1 MTISHRI
8 KSIFSH
14 AMEST
19 DAIIIKN
26 ASAPFIDATFF
37 YVTGIKQGLFEGCIA
52 VLFPSGSL
60 QLLVSNL
67 ERPLVPSSIKVETY
81 TSKQDFSEKLRY
93 ILNESHTIGVNTSS
107 LLHDEYIALQEILSD
122 THFVSVSQAI
132 KTARIIKDAEEID
145 RIRKAC
151 HIADQVMEQ
160 IPTFFSAP
168 LTEHQLASEIDHL
181 LKQYGAS
188 SPAFETISSFGPNT
202 AKPHYASGNR
212 EIQAGDFI
220 ICDFG
225 ATIDHYHSDMTRT
238 FVYGTASNQQ
248 KKMHQ
253 TVLKAQNKALQ
264 MIKPGVLASTV
275 HQVTKETIDATEFK
289 GYFIH
294 STGHG
299 LGLEVHDP
307 GIGFADSYETG
318 LQPGM
323 VLTVEPGIYIPEIGG
338 VRIEDDIVV
347 TPDGYIQLTTS
358 SKDLIEIPISLQ

>member
-1 MTISHRI
+1 MDVSQRI
-8 KSIFSH
+8 KTIFSH
-14 AMEST
+14 TTEPM

-52 VLFPSGSL
+52 VLFPSGL
-60 QLLVSNL
+60 IQLLVSSL
-67 ERPLVPSSIKVETY
+67 EQPLVPSYLPVHIF
-81 TSKQDFSEKLRY
+81 TSKQDFSEKLLD
-93 ILNESHTIGVNTSS
+93 ILKDCFTIGVNTSS
-107 LLHDEYIALQEILSD
+107 LLHDDYVVLQDIIQKSQ
-122 THFVSVSQAI
+122 FISVSGAI
-132 KTARIIKDAEEID
+132 KTARIIKDAEELD
-145 RIRKAC
+145 RIRNAC
-151 HIADQVMEQ
+151 RIADQVMEK
-160 IPTFFSAP
+160 IPTFFSSP
-168 LTEHQLASEIDHL
+168 LTEHQLASEIDHS

-212 EIQAGDFI
+212 EIQKGDFI

-225 ATIDHYHSDMTRT
+225 ATIDHYHSDTTRT
-238 FVYGTASNQQ
+238 FVYGMASDQQ
-248 KKMHQ
+248 KRMHQ
-253 TVLKAQNKALQ
+253 TVLTAQKNALQ
-264 MIKPGVLASTV
+264 TIRPGVLANTV
-275 HQVTKETIDATEFK
+275 HQVTKDTIDATEFK

-307 GIGFADSYETG
+307 GIGFAETYDTK

-323 VLTVEPGIYIPEIGG
+323 VLTVEPGIYIPEMGG

-347 TPDGYIQLTTS
+347 TPNGYLQLTTS
-358 SKDLIEIPISLQ
+358 PKNLIEIPPAK